1 MSDMQNKENMEVP
14 MRKLKKTGAL
24 LLFLFVTLSVGKAVY
39 AHAPMSDFYPNPGVN
54 EGVVRFFFDDD
65 EFMSDVSVTVY
76 DTFGVQ
82 IGTGV
87 TDARGHFDF
96 SGFENVGHLIARYDA
111 DHIQIHVVAA
121 SGAYIVGKNFGGTY
135 IPYDQLGALL
145 RDIVV
150 SRWWFGIYVLAIPG
164 GIFALSLVF
173 FIVTKRKGGK
183 HVA

>member
-1 MSDMQNKENMEVP
+1 M
-14 MRKLKKTGAL
+14 KKTISL
-24 LLFLFVTLSVGKAVY
+24 LLWLFAVLFVSAAVY

-76 DTFGVQ
+76 DTFGVH
-82 IGTGV
+82 IGTGT
-87 TDARGHFDF
+87 TDARGQFDF
-96 SGFENVGHLIARYDA
+96 TGFENVGHLIARYDA

-121 SGAYIVGKNFGGTY
+121 GGAYIVGKNFGGTY

-145 RDIVV
+145 RSFVV
-150 SRWWFGIYVLAIPG
+150 SRWWFGIYVVAIPS

-173 FIVTKRKGGK
+173 FIITKRRGGK
-183 HVA
+183 NVA